1 MYPSTKAMDSVHS
14 GTGVFYQ
21 AMPAVG
27 ADGKNIMKLIPVQ
40 IVNGQFVQSQISQP
54 KTNPTSQK
62 AVTINIAS
70 APVQVVKKSALNPS
84 ATEQIVRKHF
94 SLMDVFPN
102 QADLDLGHSL
112 NKHPLQQ
119 QHVNLMSIVPPVA
132 TPATNS
138 GKLGRVPSQLPV
150 TALPRGQY
158 LQIPSNSQVP
168 ASERPASIKKQI
180 FTPPPSS
187 SPSQSLSSLVY
198 VPPITTVN
206 RSTTLQSDS
215 PLHSLGLLCET
226 SSNTLCG
233 TPSKGSK
240 PHLKLIPKASQRPNS
255 PIKWVIEEEESTA
268 APTLDP
274 VTPCVTSEILRIV
287 AERENANKH
296 CDVIKKIASLSSGQ
310 RQENTLVTDNRNV
323 VFVAKNRSLA
333 YKMGT
338 SDSPTAAQKSCEFNK
353 IIVSSS
359 QQSLEPVA
367 PQMKQGLQV
376 IIPHESDEVI
386 DLCDDDGHDD
396 SSQQAAS
403 AQMSAVTQPDEDNVI
418 FVSYIP
424 PKAESES
431 TQDLRPQ
438 TQVPLIKET
447 DQTDTRSGVTQQKNL
462 NGTTD
467 NEICAHRRRAT
478 DQSMSYNT
486 VKNLRHVCD
495 LPVMN
500 MHDNEGSHISSQQIT
515 STQQLERMEVDVETK
530 SPADPNTS
538 DSSSGICSLIEEDTH
553 RMESSVNPTASC
565 TSSLAPESLQRSDNL
580 LRQIFGITANVKICL
595 QRIDGASDWSLIAES
610 LWSESIR
617 SDNREPDS
625 GLKEKELFLKD
636 LYSLQDTDSS
646 NGHINVRKVTGQ
658 ELSED
663 SATPSPHTDIGP
675 LKCSHFKLNTQA
687 LSLLRKKC
695 HSGNTSLKG
704 ISCDV
709 ETEPVIGYMEPI
721 DEDFLSTDENDIPN
735 SQDTAS
741 QPQTQTCADLNTN
754 TTRRMGRMRKR
765 TVCPCC
771 IPCTQDPVVKSS
783 ARSQEPEKWA
793 WRTEQTNKRGGKT
806 KAVRKY
812 VKTSGRISCL
822 TAKKKHNCKTSD
834 EASAS
839 NSLTTTSMDTDELK
853 QCEQIRRLK
862 ELLKEKEAALELL
875 RNSSG

>member
-70 APVQVVKKSALNPS
+70 APVQVVKKSVLNPS

-119 QHVNLMSIVPPVA
+119 QNVNLMSIVPPVA

-187 SPSQSLSSLVY
+187 SPSQSLSNLVY

-296 CDVIKKIASLSSGQ
+296 CDVIKKTASLSSGQ

-338 SDSPTAAQKSCEFNK
+338 IDSPTAAQKSCEFNK

-403 AQMSAVTQPDEDNVI
+403 AQMSAVTPPDEDNVI

-447 DQTDTRSGVTQQKNL
+447 DQTDTRS
-462 NGTTD
+462 
-467 NEICAHRRRAT
+467 
-478 DQSMSYNT
+478 
-486 VKNLRHVCD
+486 
-495 LPVMN
+495 VMN

-515 STQQLERMEVDVETK
+515 STQQLERMEVDVEIK
-530 SPADPNTS
+530 SPADPNMS
-538 DSSSGICSLIEEDTH
+538 DSSSGICSLIEEDTQ

-595 QRIDGASDWSLIAES
+595 QRIDGASDWSLIAEP

-625 GLKEKELFLKD
+625 GLKEKELCLKD
-636 LYSLQDTDSS
+636 LYSPQDTDSS

-675 LKCSHFKLNTQA
+675 LKCSHFQLNTQA
-687 LSLLRKKC
+687 LSLLRKKY

-721 DEDFLSTDENDIPN
+721 DEDFLSTSENDIPK

-741 QPQTQTCADLNTN
+741 RPQTQTCADLNTN
-754 TTRRMGRMRKR
+754 TTRRMGRTRKR
-765 TVCPCC
+765 TICPCC

-783 ARSQEPEKWA
+783 ARSQEPEKWP

-812 VKTSGRISCL
+812 VKTSGQISCL
-822 TAKKKHNCKTSD
+822 TAKKKHNCKTYD

-839 NSLTTTSMDTDELK
+839 NGLTTTSMDSDELK